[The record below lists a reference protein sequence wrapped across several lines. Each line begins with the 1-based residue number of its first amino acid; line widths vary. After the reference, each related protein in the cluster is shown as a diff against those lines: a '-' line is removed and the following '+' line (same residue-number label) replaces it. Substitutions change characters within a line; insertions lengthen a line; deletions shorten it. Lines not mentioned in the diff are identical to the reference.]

1 MQFTTVF
8 TILAAAM
15 TAAAIPSS
23 RLLARNGDSSGDT
36 NVCSSESTAVCCNGI
51 ASCLVN
57 VAAKNCDNSAYCCE
71 AGNDVVQVST
81 NNLSSYQHII
91 SKRGY

>member
-15 TAAAIPSS
+15 TAAAMPSS
-23 RLLARNGDSSGDT
+23 RLLARNGDDGDT

-51 ASCLVN
+51 ASCLLN

-81 NNLSSYQHII
+81 NSLSSYQHHHH
-91 SKRGY
+91 